1 MEKKSRGKNI
11 IIIILVLIVL
21 GFGGFIV
28 YDKIIVEDE
37 TAELNKQVESLKK
50 EISDLNKSK
59 EADDSNN
66 KINSIV
72 GEYSYTKNNPNGS
85 SLIIT
90 VDFME
95 DGTYYEKI
103 AGTSASIIYGT
114 YIIDNNKITLNQLFN
129 HNNELANGER
139 LNETYNSVLN
149 NDGTISWTN
158 SLSDQEK
165 IVLTKN
171 GKQNDVKT
179 ELMKWLMNDV
189 EEYNKSLTN

>member
-50 EISDLNKSK
+50 EISDLNKNK

-85 SLIIT
+85 ALIIT

-129 HNNELANGER
+129 HHNELANGER

-165 IVLTKN
+165 IVLTKS
-171 GKQNDVKT
+171 GKQNDVKN